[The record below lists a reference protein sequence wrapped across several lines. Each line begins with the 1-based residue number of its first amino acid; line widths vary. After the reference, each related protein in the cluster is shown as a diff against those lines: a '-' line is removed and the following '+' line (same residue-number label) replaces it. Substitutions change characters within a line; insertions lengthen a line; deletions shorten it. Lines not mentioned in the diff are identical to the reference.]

1 MSFSFDLKKE
11 LIKMPLENECCY
23 LSELSGIL
31 RTSADIKLE
40 KGKFLIV
47 LRTEH
52 SELYEKINNILEKLY
67 GFSVELE
74 IAEDDSVF
82 HGMRYEIK
90 IEKEYATKVLEDC
103 GILFY
108 DDEHHLE
115 FNGGIDKYLVMDA
128 CCKRSY
134 IRGAFIG
141 CGTSS
146 IVISKEN
153 FVFKKSNAGYHMEF
167 VFHSEELAQDFANML
182 AEFDILSKKVERKH
196 NFIVYLKEG
205 EYISDLLAL
214 MGASRAVIKLNQE
227 IVLRS
232 LRNKVNRQSNC
243 ETGNIGKVVNASVK
257 QLNAIKVVQEI
268 IGLEELPY
276 NLQQV
281 AMLRL
286 ANPEESLDELVKLS
300 SEPITKSGLNHRFRK
315 LVEIANTLTEK

>member
-1 MSFSFDLKKE
+1 LSFSFYLKKE
-11 LIKMPLENECCY
+11 LIKQPLENECCF
-23 LSELSGIL
+23 LAELSALI
-31 RTSADIKLE
+31 RTSAEIKLD
-40 KGKFLIV
+40 KGKFIVV

-52 SELYEKINNILEKLY
+52 AEIYEKVNAILERLY

-103 GILFY
+103 GILFF
-108 DDEHHLE
+108 DEEHHLQ
-115 FNGGIDKYLVMDA
+115 FNGGIDKYLIMDA
-128 CCKRSY
+128 CCKKAY

-146 IVISKEN
+146 IVLNEAGEN
-153 FVFKKSNAGYHMEF
+153 KKNNAGYHIEF
-167 VFHSEELAQDFANML
+167 VFHSEELASDFANML

-214 MGASRAVIKLNQE
+214 IGASRAMIKLNQE
-227 IVLRS
+227 IVFRS
-232 LRNKVNRQSNC
+232 LRNKVNRQNNC

-257 QLNAIKVVQEI
+257 QLKAIKTVQET
-268 IGLEELPY
+268 IGLEGLPMP
-276 NLQQV
+276 LQQV
-281 AMLRL
+281 VMLRL
-286 ANPEESLDELVKLS
+286 ANPEESLDELAKLS
-300 SEPITKSGLNHRFRK
+300 IEPITKSGLNHRFRK
-315 LVEIANTLTEK
+315 LIEIANNLNKQ